1 MNNSIFGKTMGNVR
15 KHRDIKLITR
25 EKKEELSGVRTKFF
39 HGKKTEILLNKP
51 VYLGLSIIELSKL
64 LMYEFWYNYT
74 KTKYGEKAKLCY
86 IDTDSFMVYVKTDDI
101 YKDIAEKILKTE
113 NINYLE

>member
-1 MNNSIFGKTMGNVR
+1 MELLLA
-15 KHRDIKLITR
+15 IKM
-25 EKKEELSGVRTKFF
+25 
-39 HGKKTEILLNKP
+39 KKTEILLNKP

-113 NINYLE
+113 NINYLEQKKTDADSLKEI